1 MKVHHI
7 GYLVKSIKRSI
18 EKFEKLGYK
27 IETEII
33 SDSVRKI
40 DICFL
45 LNPELIHQLLN
56 IGSMFY

>member
-1 MKVHHI
+1 MRNNLVKVHHI

-18 EKFEKLGYK
+18 EKLGYK

-45 LNPELIHQLLN
+45 LNQ
-56 IGSMFY
+56 

>member
-1 MKVHHI
+1 MRNNLVKVHHI

-45 LNPELIHQLLN
+45 LNQ
-56 IGSMFY
+56 